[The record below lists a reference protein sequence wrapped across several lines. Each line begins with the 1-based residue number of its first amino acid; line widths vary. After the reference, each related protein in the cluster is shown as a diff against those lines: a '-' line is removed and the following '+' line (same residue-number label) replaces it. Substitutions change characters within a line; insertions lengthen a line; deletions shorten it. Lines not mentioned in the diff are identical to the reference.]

1 MCRNLYIV
9 IILFFASVSYGTVT
23 EQLSLPFDE
32 TEAEYMI
39 KTGELDSSFW
49 EELKPY
55 YVEKISVPH
64 GELFIL
70 RNIIPQLPQ
79 EIPVDIDKLE
89 KYVPW
94 DEKRIELFFSDYP
107 YLQPYRQILD
117 FSYAVLK
124 QSGKIGFSYYKS
136 ELSNKSRQSSQV
148 LINPVPQIKFQSRI
162 DFTTEFAR
170 WQCRSLKLKPT
181 DWITL
186 EFGNFN
192 NSFDQG
198 LIYGYF
204 PYRVNSSVKDN
215 WLYGKTSSWNGL
227 CITAGEFEISSG
239 LSVNAFFHKRY
250 SETASGFDSKINFSK
265 KNWFQAGLNKL
276 STNNSGDDLV
286 YFYCG
291 SGISVSKFKSQIL
304 AAFELSRPEEV
315 SFICKNRIISDML
328 SHSIEFV
335 YIPKGYFAP
344 RSRLVKSGF
353 GKNYCLRPLSSSL
366 MLAGIES
373 QYKIKKSRISLG
385 LRTDICDIMLNKLN
399 CFLKINLADF
409 KIEYKWKNFGNFMDS
424 TNHYL
429 NCAYHFRLNRCIS
442 FETEH
447 HFAIKYEDHLFYHG
461 SVGTELVL
469 PVRMNI
475 KPFFKIA
482 NDKSMEMEKKV
493 GIKHV
498 FAPFERIYT
507 ELVIEKSSLFSS
519 WELMNGYVEVRAW
532 FLF

>member
-1 MCRNLYIV
+1 MGRNLYIMM
-9 IILFFASVSYGTVT
+9 ILIFTSVTYCVVT
-23 EQLSLPFDE
+23 EQLSLPLDQ

-70 RNIIPQLPQ
+70 RDIVPQLPQ
-79 EIPVDIDKLE
+79 DIPVDNDNLE

-94 DEKRIELFFSDYP
+94 DEKKIELFFSDYP

-117 FSYAVLK
+117 FNAVLK

-136 ELSNKSRQSSQV
+136 EFSNKSRQSSQV

-170 WQCRSLKLKPT
+170 WQRRSLDIKPT

-204 PYRVNSSVKDN
+204 PYGVNSSVKDN

-227 CITAGEFEISSG
+227 RITAGELKILSG
-239 LSVNAFFHKRY
+239 LSVNAFFHKRH
-250 SETASGFDSKINFSK
+250 SETASGVDSKIHFTK
-265 KNWFQAGLNKL
+265 RNWFQAGLNKL

-291 SGISVSKFKSQIL
+291 SGISVSKFTSQIL
-304 AAFELSRPEEV
+304 TAFELSRPEAV
-315 SFICKNRIISDML
+315 SFICKNRINSDML
-328 SHSIEFV
+328 SHSIDFV
-335 YIPKGYFAP
+335 YIPRGYFAP
-344 RSRLVKSGF
+344 RSRIVKSGF
-353 GKNYCLRPLSSSL
+353 DKNYCLSPLSRSL
-366 MLAGIES
+366 MLTGIES
-373 QYKIKKSRISLG
+373 QYKIKKTRISLG
-385 LRTDICDIMLNKLN
+385 LRTEICDIMLNKLN
-399 CFLKINLADF
+399 CFLKIRLADF
-409 KIEYKWKNFGNFMDS
+409 RIEYKWKNSGNFMDS

-429 NCAYHFRLNRCIS
+429 NGAYHFRLNRCIS

-447 HFAIKYEDHLFYHG
+447 HLAIKYEDPLFYHG
-461 SVGTELVL
+461 SFGTEFIL
-469 PVRMNI
+469 PVHMNI
-475 KPFFKIA
+475 KPFFKVA
-482 NDKSMEMEKKV
+482 TDKRMKLEKRM
-493 GIKHV
+493 GIRHV

-519 WELMNGYVEVRAW
+519 WELMNGYIEVRAR